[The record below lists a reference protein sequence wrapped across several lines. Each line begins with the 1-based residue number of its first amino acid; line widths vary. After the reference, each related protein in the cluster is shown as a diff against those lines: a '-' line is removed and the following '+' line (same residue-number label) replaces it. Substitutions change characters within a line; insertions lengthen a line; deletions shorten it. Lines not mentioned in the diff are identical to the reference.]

1 MHIILHLLKLWS
13 TAPAPLHWWFS
24 RITWMWQSSSIIVL
38 NIFDSIFFSS
48 KAELSTIFSC
58 IFLVN
63 WRRRLHDRLLSLG
76 PFTYYVITEKGAGMK
91 IIKSLYFI
99 IEKKWA
105 GGKNPKIVTTLYV
118 NGPIR
123 VWPCSKFGNIV
134 CRKVS
139 NFFL

>member
-1 MHIILHLLKLWS
+1 M
-13 TAPAPLHWWFS
+13 
-24 RITWMWQSSSIIVL
+24 
-38 NIFDSIFFSS
+38 NIYSVR
-48 KAELSTIFSC
+48 
-58 IFLVN
+58 VN
-63 WRRRLHDRLLSLG
+63 WLGSVNWGRSLSLG
-76 PFTYYVITEKGAGMK
+76 PFTYYVITEKGAGVK

-139 NFFL
+139 NSFFVAKMITQCMVPSTGHL